1 MQAQKHFNNLKN
13 NKNYT
18 PKIGEKNED
27 GYKSSEHICRLS
39 HGRLRQQSVFKFKL
53 PPELLFLK

>member
-27 GYKSSEHICRLS
+27 GWTHM
-39 HGRLRQQSVFKFKL
+39 
-53 PPELLFLK
+53 